1 MRFAVHRLVHK
12 IVLKTNVTPLTIS
25 EWRQARQQGMTLADA
40 LQAVATRLMPDD
52 PAWILCLGLDAWL
65 EQARVLQQRLAE
77 AEGDLTRFP
86 LFGVPFVIKDNI
98 DVAGLPTTAA
108 CPDYTYTATMTAP
121 TVQRLIDAGAILLGK
136 ANLDQF
142 ATGLVGVRSPYGA
155 VPNPFNPAYI
165 SGGSSSGSAVL
176 VSRGIAAFSLG
187 TDTAG
192 SGRVPAAFNNIV
204 GLKPTRG
211 WFSSRGVVP
220 ACRSLDCVSVFAQT
234 VEDAALVASVIGSF
248 DDEDAY
254 ARPAPALF
262 SAQRMP
268 AAPRLGIPESPSFFG
283 DAQAAAAFARTCDD
297 FRAMGATLVQ
307 LDFTALHALAALLYD
322 GPWVAER
329 FAAIEAFMDVG
340 AGDMDPVVRGIIE
353 QARSYSAVDA
363 FKAEYQ
369 RAERVRI
376 AQRLMGA
383 VDALLVPS
391 SPSIY
396 RLEDVVADPVRLNTR
411 LGTYTNF
418 VNLMDGCALALP
430 AGFRDDG
437 LPVGVTLIAPTWQDA
452 AVVELG
458 ERWQRHAPWT
468 LGTSGR
474 LPPAAAVR
482 PGAPGPA
489 TVRLAVVG
497 AHLSGM
503 PLNYQLTE
511 RSAVLVEKTQTASHY
526 RFYAL
531 PGTVPP
537 KPGLVRGA
545 DGAPIEVE
553 LWDMPAEAFGSF
565 VALIPAP
572 LGIGTLT
579 LADGREVKGFICE
592 SWAAEGARDITE
604 FGGWRAFMAAER
616 AAAQAK
622 EAAHV

>member
-1 MRFAVHRLVHK
+1 MIAA
-12 IVLKTNVTPLTIS
+12 TIPEWKQACQQS
-25 EWRQARQQGMTLADA
+25 EALAEA
-40 LQAVATRLMPDD
+40 LRAIASKLEPGD
-52 PAWILCLGLDAWL
+52 PAWILCLGLEAWL
-65 EQARVLQQRLAE
+65 QQADALQQRLAE
-77 AEGDLTRFP
+77 RGGDASVFP
-86 LFGVPFVIKDNI
+86 LFGVPFVVKDNI

-108 CPDYTYTATMTAP
+108 CPDFSYIASATAP

-155 VPNPFNPAYI
+155 VPNPFDPTYI
-165 SGGSSSGSAVL
+165 SGGSSSGSASL
-176 VSRGIAAFSLG
+176 VARGIAAFSLG

-211 WFSSRGVVP
+211 WFSTGGVVP

-234 VEDAALVASVIGSF
+234 VSDADLIARVMGHY
-248 DDEDAY
+248 DAQDPY
-254 ARPAPALF
+254 ARPAPAAF
-262 SAQRMP
+262 
-268 AAPRLGIPESPSFFG
+268 AAKRFAVTPTLGIPAKPEFFG
-283 DAQAAAAFARTCDD
+283 DAQAAVAFDKACDG
-297 FRAMGATLVQ
+297 FRALGAKLVP
-307 LDFTALHALAALLYD
+307 LDFAPLLALAALLYD
-322 GPWVAER
+322 GPWIAER
-329 FAAIEAFMDVG
+329 YAAIEDFIQ
-340 AGDMDPVVRGIIE
+340 AGEGVMDPVVRSIIE
-353 QARSYSAVDA
+353 RAEGYTAVDA

-369 RAERVRI
+369 RAERTRA
-376 AQRLMGA
+376 AQHLMQS
-383 VDALLVPS
+383 VDALLVPTT
-391 SPSIY
+391 PTIY
-396 RLEDVVADPVRLNTR
+396 TQDAVAANPVGLNTR

-418 VNLMDGCALALP
+418 VNLMDACALALP

-437 LPVGVTLIAPTWQDA
+437 LPTGVTLIGPAWSDRA
-452 AVVELG
+452 LAELG
-458 ERWQRHAPWT
+458 LRWQRQMPWT

-474 LPPAAAVR
+474 LPAPPATWPMAA
-482 PGAPGPA
+482 GPA

-503 PLNYQLTE
+503 PLNFQLTE
-511 RSAVLVEKTQTASHY
+511 RSAVLVEKTHTASNY

-537 KPGLVRGA
+537 KPGLVRGTE
-545 DGAPIEVE
+545 GAPIEVE

-592 SWAAEGARDITE
+592 SWATEGARDITE

-616 AAAQAK
+616 AAAQTR
-622 EAAHV
+622 ETAHV

>member
-1 MRFAVHRLVHK
+1 M
-12 IVLKTNVTPLTIS
+12 LKTNVIPLTIT
-25 EWRQARQQGMTLADA
+25 EWRQASQQGMTLADA
-40 LQAVATRLMPDD
+40 LHAVAARLTPDD
-52 PAWILCLGLDAWL
+52 AAWILCLGLDAWL
-65 EQARVLQQRLAE
+65 AQASALQQRLAD
-77 AEGDLTRFP
+77 ADGDLGRFP
-86 LFGVPFVIKDNI
+86 LFGVPFVVKDNI
-98 DVAGLPTTAA
+98 DVDGLTTTAA
-108 CPDYTYTATMTAP
+108 CPDYGYTATASAP
-121 TVQRLIDAGAILLGK
+121 AVQRLIDAGAILLGK

-155 VPNPFNPAYI
+155 VPNAFNPAYI

-176 VSRGIAAFSLG
+176 VARGIAAFSLG

-211 WFSSRGVVP
+211 WFSARGVVP

-234 VEDAALVASVIGSF
+234 VEDAARVASVIGHF
-248 DDEDAY
+248 DEQDAY
-254 ARPAPALF
+254 ARPAPAPF
-262 SAQRMP
+262 AAQRMP

-283 DAQAAAAFARTCDD
+283 DAQAAAAFARACDA
-297 FRAMGATLVQ
+297 FRAMGATLVP

-322 GPWVAER
+322 GPWIAER
-329 FAAIEAFMDVG
+329 YAAIDAYIEAG
-340 AGDMDPVVRGIIE
+340 QGEMDPVVRGIIE
-353 QARSYSAVDA
+353 QARNYSAADA

-369 RAERVRI
+369 RAERVRA
-376 AQRLMGA
+376 AQRLMST

-391 SPSIY
+391 TPTIY
-396 RLEDVVADPVRLNTR
+396 TLDDVAADPVRLNTR

-437 LPVGVTLIAPTWQDA
+437 LPVGVTLIAPAWQDA
-452 AVVELG
+452 ALAELG

-474 LPPAAAVR
+474 QPSVAAPRPA
-482 PGAPGPA
+482 APGPA

-503 PLNYQLTE
+503 PLNFQLTE
-511 RSAVLVEKTQTASHY
+511 RSAVRVERTHTAGDY
-526 RFYAL
+526 RLYAL

-545 DGAPIEVE
+545 AGAPIEVE
-553 LWDMPAEAFGSF
+553 LWDMPVEALGSF

-592 SWAAEGARDITE
+592 SWATDGARDITE

-616 AAAQAK
+616 AQATAK
-622 EAAHV
+622 DAAHV